1 MTMVS
6 FITRIIWWSI
16 CSILYGVVEAEVQ
29 GGPYVIMSRH
39 SPLAQ
44 MATHT
49 LGSANSVS
57 NGSALMQSELLLL
70 RIPVAVG
77 EQLLQES
84 TDAASSPSTSSSRGP
99 QHLAFVRSVNYHPE
113 GFELEVYSVVSFSRK
128 GGAIDGYNATD
139 DTIKPT
145 LIPLPPLSYHFPTP
159 QLFRPPLVIG
169 GWEDAKDTWL
179 HVVPKKFIMPRTRSV
194 SVIHC
199 TVCYGHTELKPSG
212 CSSED
217 SVPPL

>member
-1 MTMVS
+1 
-6 FITRIIWWSI
+6 
-16 CSILYGVVEAEVQ
+16 
-29 GGPYVIMSRH
+29 
-39 SPLAQ
+39 
-44 MATHT
+44 MATPT

-84 TDAASSPSTSSSRGP
+84 TDAAASSPLTSSSRGP
-99 QHLAFVRSVNYHPE
+99 QHLAFVCSVHYHPE
-113 GFELEVYSVVSFSRK
+113 GFELEVYPVVSFSSRK
-128 GGAIDGYNATD
+128 GRAIDSYSATD

-159 QLFRPPLVIG
+159 QLFGPPLVIG
-169 GWEDAKDTWL
+169 GWEYSKDTWL

-194 SVIHC
+194 SGDTLFCVLRSH
-199 TVCYGHTELKPSG
+199 
-212 CSSED
+212 
-217 SVPPL
+217 